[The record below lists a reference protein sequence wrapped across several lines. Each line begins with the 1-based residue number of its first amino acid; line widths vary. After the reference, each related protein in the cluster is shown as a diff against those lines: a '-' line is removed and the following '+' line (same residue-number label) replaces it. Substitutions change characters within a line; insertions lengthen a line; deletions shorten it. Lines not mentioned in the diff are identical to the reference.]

1 MIRAGDFKN
10 GTTYEDGGEIF
21 QVVWF
26 QHHKPGK
33 GGAVVRLKIKNLN
46 RGTTVETSMKPEV
59 KFRPI
64 DIIRRNK
71 SFVYKDNSGYHFM
84 DLETYEQEHL
94 SVETIGEQSKYLK
107 EEMEVIGVYIDD
119 KFTSVEI
126 PVNVVY
132 EISHTEP
139 GVKGNTAQG
148 AKKPATLETGAEI
161 QVPLFINIGDK
172 VKVNTSTGEY
182 VERAT

>member
-10 GTTYEDGGEIF
+10 GTTYEDNGEIF

-46 RGTTVETSMKPEV
+46 KGTTVETSMKPEV
-59 KFRPI
+59 KFRAI

-71 SFVYKDNSGYHFM
+71 TFVYKDNSGYHFM
-84 DLETYEQEHL
+84 DQETYEQEHL
-94 SVETIGEQSKYLK
+94 SEEAVGDNTKFLK
-107 EEMEVIGVYIDD
+107 DEMEVIGVYIDD
-119 KFTSVEI
+119 KFVSIELPI
-126 PVNVVY
+126 NVVY

-139 GVKGNTAQG
+139 GIKGNTAQG
-148 AKKPATLETGAEI
+148 TTKPATIETGAEI
-161 QVPLFINIGDK
+161 KVPLFINIGDK
-172 VKVNTSTGEY
+172 VKVNTGTGEY
-182 VERAT
+182 VERA